1 LLGDSAE
8 PLEQAVSAKHQW
20 CGRRVRVFDGS
31 TILMHDSAANQS
43 AYPQPGNQQPGCD
56 FPMARIGV
64 FFSLMTGAVVLT
76 RIAAWITSETELS
89 RSFYSDS
96 TLGDGV
102 MADHPHGSYFEPS
115 SRI

>member
-1 LLGDSAE
+1 VRRINPPIPSLATNS
-8 PLEQAVSAKHQW
+8 PAV
-20 CGRRVRVFDGS
+20 
-31 TILMHDSAANQS
+31 I
-43 AYPQPGNQQPGCD
+43 
-56 FPMARIGV
+56 FPWLAFGV